1 MDDIST
7 QPKTTPA
14 PRRQG
19 RGDGRSGA
27 QKAYASENDV
37 AALDAS
43 RQQRAPQT
51 PSKVGSGSPAPTE
64 SNAVQT
70 GSKQRNR
77 NWPSKAKNAP
87 TSPDSAQRGGRQTP
101 PHRSVSMK
109 PGTSTAFAGATFH
122 ASPAPSAL
130 PIPTF
135 LAKSSCDSPVHRDA
149 KDIVQEP
156 SPPATDTDAPTPFRP
171 DSSVPRNHESPLDFM
186 FRAHREEKER
196 QHRSIPISQNSN
208 SSYAT
213 SPPTRSLFDPNT
225 SPNPSTVPQTRRTLS
240 RQISGGIDSSELDG
254 TPGRP
259 MGPAFSTPYQERIKA
274 ARSNSAR
281 PHLNQ
286 SQPEQP
292 SQKPPPSDDP
302 TEALKKFLFSG
313 GAVSSQALPM
323 GVTSASAPAAAQAS
337 FTAQPEPAHAK
348 NVQAME
354 NDLRRILKM
363 DLTSNAP
370 SPDRRFFSR

>member
-1 MDDIST
+1 MEDIST

-14 PRRQG
+14 RRKQG
-19 RGDGRSGA
+19 RSDGRSGA

-37 AALDAS
+37 AALDSS
-43 RQQRAPQT
+43 RQERAPQT
-51 PSKVGSGSPAPTE
+51 PNKVGSGSPAPTDF
-64 SNAVQT
+64 NAVQT

-77 NWPSKAKNAP
+77 NRNNKAKNAP

-109 PGTSTAFAGATFH
+109 PGTSAAFAGATFH

-130 PIPTF
+130 PIPSF
-135 LAKSSCDSPVHRDA
+135 LAKSSCDSPVHTDA

-171 DSSVPRNHESPLDFM
+171 SSSVPRNHESPLDFM
-186 FRAHREEKER
+186 FRAHREERER
-196 QHRSIPISQNSN
+196 QYRGIPLSQNVN
-208 SSYAT
+208 SSFAT
-213 SPPTRSLFDPNT
+213 SPPSRSLFDPNA

-240 RQISGGIDSSELDG
+240 RPISGGIGSSELDG

-274 ARSNSAR
+274 ARSNSSR
-281 PHLNQ
+281 PNLNQ
-286 SQPEQP
+286 SQPGQLP
-292 SQKPPPSDDP
+292 QKTPPSDDP

-313 GAVSSQALPM
+313 GAASSQALPT
-323 GVTSASAPAAAQAS
+323 GAASASAPAATQTS
-337 FTAQPEPAHAK
+337 FTAQPEPTHAN

-370 SPDRRFFSR
+370 SPDRGFFSR

>member
-14 PRRQG
+14 RRRQG
-19 RGDGRSGA
+19 RSDGRSGT

-43 RQQRAPQT
+43 RQRRAPQT
-51 PSKVGSGSPAPTE
+51 PNKAGSGSPAPTD

-77 NWPSKAKNAP
+77 NRPSKAKNVP

-130 PIPTF
+130 PIPSF
-135 LAKSSCDSPVHRDA
+135 LAKSSCDSPVHGDA

-171 DSSVPRNHESPLDFM
+171 SSSVPRNDASPLDFM

-196 QHRSIPISQNSN
+196 EHRGIPNSQNSN

-213 SPPTRSLFDPNT
+213 SPPSRSLFDPNA

-254 TPGRP
+254 NPGRP

-274 ARSNSAR
+274 ARSNPSR
-281 PHLNQ
+281 PHLNP

-292 SQKPPPSDDP
+292 PQKPRPSDDP
-302 TEALKKFLFSG
+302 TEALKKFLFSES
-313 GAVSSQALPM
+313 AASNQALPM
-323 GVTSASAPAAAQAS
+323 GAMSASAPAAARAS

-348 NVQAME
+348 RVQAME
-354 NDLRRILKM
+354 DDLRRILKM

-370 SPDRRFFSR
+370 SPERGFFSR